1 MPNLHGSKN
10 WKISVGFT
18 VPQTQMGQ
26 FLRIVEMKK
35 ALIHET

>member
-1 MPNLHGSKN
+1 MPNLHGGKN
-10 WKISVGFT
+10 WKISVEFT
-18 VPQTQMGQ
+18 VPQMGW